1 MDYGLEIRKISS
13 DLRVNSIPKFF
24 GKKVKKGVDKG
35 GGVWYYIQALAREAR
50 RKPSEA
56 REDVKK
62 TIRRNEK

>member
-35 GGVWYYIQALAREAR
+35 GGVWYLSLIHI
-50 RKPSEA
+50 SEPT
-56 REDVKK
+56 RH
-62 TIRRNEK
+62 

>member
-1 MDYGLEIRKISS
+1 MEAGIISS
-13 DLRVNSIPKFF
+13 VLRMNSIPKFF
-24 GKKVKKGVDKG
+24 GKKTKKGVDKG

-50 RKPSEA
+50 RKPSGA

>member
-35 GGVWYYIQALAREAR
+35 GGVWYYIQAL
-50 RKPSEA
+50 RK
-56 REDVKK
+56 RV
-62 TIRRNEK
+62 TQEKSS

>member
-1 MDYGLEIRKISS
+1 M
-13 DLRVNSIPKFF
+13 NSIPKFF
-24 GKKVKKGVDKG
+24 GKKTKKGVDKG

-50 RKPSEA
+50 RKPSGA